1 MIRKEV
7 QRSPPGGEEERDS
20 LSETDEE
27 GSAQTA
33 GTKEA
38 QDRNERANVFRACR
52 TY

>member
-1 MIRKEV
+1 MNFKGILVKEG
-7 QRSPPGGEEERDS
+7 SSAKPPGREEERDS

-38 QDRNERANVFRACR
+38 QDKNERVQGL
-52 TY
+52 